1 MVACNLHTHTVRSDG
16 SCCAEEVVRCAI
28 EKGFRTLGFSDHG
41 HTPWYADG
49 SLPADLS
56 GYIAENRSLADKY
69 GDRIEIVSGIE
80 NEFDCWQF
88 DDSLQYHIGSRHC
101 LPVGDEVF
109 VIDESPEMLEDGIR
123 RYYGGDA
130 MAMVKDYYAHLGRD
144 IPRFR
149 PDIIGHF
156 DLIRKF
162 NRDDRFF
169 TEESPSYHR
178 AALEAAEAAGETGA
192 IFEINTGSI
201 ARKRRKIFFPANFL
215 LKFFLEKGYPVTI
228 SSDAHDPSLLDGSFT
243 LAVKRLESIG
253 FRSLTVWA
261 DGSFR
266 EIGIED
272 FLV

>member
-1 MVACNLHTHTVRSDG
+1 MAVGVKLALGRYVASVGRRVNSQ
-16 SCCAEEVVRCAI
+16 A
-28 EKGFRTLGFSDHG
+28 
-41 HTPWYADG
+41 
-49 SLPADLS
+49 
-56 GYIAENRSLADKY
+56 LAD
-69 GDRIEIVSGIE
+69 SGKDALLVGSFE
-80 NEFDCWQF
+80 YDAYDLDTYYDMNSTFYNEFDCWQF

-215 LKFFLEKGYPVTI
+215 LKFFLENNGIFSVCCY
-228 SSDAHDPSLLDGSFT
+228 SCLSLCFS
-243 LAVKRLESIG
+243 K
-253 FRSLTVWA
+253 W
-261 DGSFR
+261 
-266 EIGIED
+266 
-272 FLV
+272 